1 MADAPASPDED
12 VNRRLQARRHARL
25 IAPVL
30 TLVLLVNLSMS
41 LYQLPL
47 NRLIERRLCSDYYR
61 STDPSLIQ
69 PDGSI
74 DEKLCKVDEIG
85 KSLGRIQGIMETL
98 WVSGDFIMTIPLS
111 FLAETWGRRAILGL
125 NLVPRVLMLL
135 WAVIVGHLEHLLPTR
150 AIIAGPTLSVFG
162 GDCVFNSLTYALA
175 SNLTDDH
182 VKRAIYFGYMSS
194 VSYVVALLGPALA
207 SSTMTLSLWLPFWLG
222 IFLLLLAI
230 PTIYLLPSH
239 GDSAE
244 GRQSPDE
251 EQREPLLS
259 SPLLKAQDD
268 RKSLFHSTTD
278 RLQTIYTIVTSHPR
292 NFTLLL
298 ISFMLTSL
306 ASSDTKL
313 LVQYISGR
321 YHWTFAAAGYLLSGK
336 AVVNFTLLTWIIPK
350 FLRSRAEPG
359 QETSSSVDKTNVRY
373 ASVCL
378 IVSVLGALGI
388 AVAAEIWILIPS
400 LFVYAL
406 GSALPIFTL
415 SLLKSPAI
423 CPPYTGDATDPSN
436 PESHIFSIVMLV
448 KTVGSLLGAPLM
460 AALWVRG
467 IGIGGMAFGMP
478 YFVSATCYMIAI
490 YVFRGINVG

>member
-1 MADAPASPDED
+1 
-12 VNRRLQARRHARL
+12 
-25 IAPVL
+25 
-30 TLVLLVNLSMS
+30 MS

-47 NRLIERRLCSDYYR
+47 NRLIERRLCGDFYR

-74 DEKLCKVDEIG
+74 DEKLCKVDEIE
-85 KSLGRIQGIMETL
+85 KSLGRIQGVMETL

-135 WAVIVGHLEHLLPTR
+135 WA
-150 AIIAGPTLSVFG
+150 
-162 GDCVFNSLTYALA
+162 
-175 SNLTDDH
+175 
-182 VKRAIYFGYMSS
+182 RAIYFGYMSS

-230 PTIYLLPSH
+230 PAIYLLPSH
-239 GDSAE
+239 GDPAE

-268 RKSLFHSTTD
+268 RKSLFHSTAD

-350 FLRSRAEPG
+350 FLHSRAEPG
-359 QETSSSVDKTNVRY
+359 QETHSTVDKANVRY

-388 AVAAEIWILIPS
+388 AVAAEIWMLIPS

-423 CPPYTGDATDPSN
+423 CPPYAGDATDPSN

-467 IGIGGMAFGMP
+467 IGIGGVAFGMP

-490 YVFRGINVG
+490 YVFRGINVE